1 MEKPVAAIEFGSKKM
16 KLVVGY
22 ELEGQVCVLYATTKP
37 YGYMIENGE
46 ILDPSRLSQ
55 ALKEVKNYADPA
67 AQLKLNI
74 QEVVLALPPYGLSIY
89 QGSQSSAVG
98 GEDGTVTK
106 NEIRSIHNL
115 IKNSYVV
122 PGNSLVDIVPIFY
135 ELDQGRRSMY
145 PPIGQKSNSLR
156 ISVMTHSLPTHVY
169 QAYTQPVKDAQV
181 VLKRS
186 IVAPFG
192 AAALVSSYPNMPA
205 NYLLVDIG
213 AEMTTVSLIG
223 EGRLYNSVYFN
234 WGGDKITEKIITS
247 FNINEN
253 DAERYKVTYGIDNRQ
268 MNFNAPV
275 CKSNDGEGNEIKHYS
290 DELNE
295 IIKSEL
301 AVFLKDLETSLDE
314 LLKNYDPNM
323 VNKKIPMV
331 LIGGGAKLNGLVDY
345 LKPKVESEDVIVVTP
360 KNLGARDATYTNCL
374 GLILASKAGQSSYE
388 DNQAHVGQVTRDEQ

>member
-22 ELEGQVCVLYATTKP
+22 ELDGQVCVLYATTKP

-46 ILDPSRLSQ
+46 ILDSSRLAQ

-74 QEVVLALPPYGLSIY
+74 QEVILSLPPYGLSIY
-89 QGSQSSAVG
+89 TGTQSSAVG
-98 GEDGTVTK
+98 GENGTVTK
-106 NEIRSIHNL
+106 NEIRGIQNL
-115 IKNSYVV
+115 IRSSNV
-122 PGNSLVDIVPIFY
+122 PQGNSLVDIVPIYY
-135 ELDQGRRSMY
+135 ELDQGRRYIY
-145 PPIGQKSNSLR
+145 PPIGQISNSLKV
-156 ISVMTHSLPTHVY
+156 SVMLHSLPTHVY

-181 VLKRS
+181 LLKRS
-186 IVAPFG
+186 VIAPYG
-192 AAALVSSYPNMPA
+192 AAALVNSIPNAPI

-223 EGRLYNSVYFN
+223 EGRLYGSTHFN
-234 WGGDKITEKIITS
+234 WGGDKITERIITT

-253 DAERYKVTYGIDNRQ
+253 DAEKYKITYGIDNRK

-275 CKSNDGEGNEIKHYS
+275 CKSSDGEGNEIKHYS

-301 AVFLKDLETSLDE
+301 AIFLKDLDASLDE
-314 LLKNYDPNM
+314 LLKSYDKT
-323 VNKKIPMV
+323 VTKKLPMV
-331 LIGGGAKLNGLVDY
+331 LIGGGAKLNGLVEY
-345 LKPKVESEDVIVVTP
+345 LKPKVESDDVIVITP
-360 KNLGARDATYTNCL
+360 RNLGARDATFTNCL
-374 GLILASKAGQSSYE
+374 GLILASKAGQTPYE
-388 DNQAHVGQVTRDEQ
+388 NNEAHVGQVTRDE